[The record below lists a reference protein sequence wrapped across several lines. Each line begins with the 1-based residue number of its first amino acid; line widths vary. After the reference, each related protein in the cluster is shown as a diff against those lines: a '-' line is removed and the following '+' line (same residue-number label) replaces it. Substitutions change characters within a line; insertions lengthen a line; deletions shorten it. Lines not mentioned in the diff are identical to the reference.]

1 MWPSRKLPDQ
11 ALASLRSNRQIGC
24 AREAFGS
31 LPAGNRSWQLT
42 GRASLN
48 PTARIGHP
56 TRATLTSIP
65 ERLANAFEDSF
76 LFSRWLIDGGLFAG
90 AGDARA
96 DRKSTRLNSSHRCIS
111 YAVFCLK
118 K

>member
-76 LFSRWLIDGGLFAG
+76 LFRIG
-90 AGDARA
+90 RA
-96 DRKSTRLNSSHRCIS
+96 SCREREYVERL
-111 YAVFCLK
+111 AVAHM
-118 K
+118 